1 MKKARDK
8 NRKVRLFIFT
18 SIIMC
23 FSILTEVN
31 AEEIQQR
38 KDWKSEGESW
48 FFYNDYGGMATGWQ
62 WIDEKWYFL
71 NLGLGGTEGQM
82 LTGWQWIDGR
92 CYYLAERS
100 GEKYLKGAMYVN
112 DMTPD
117 GYVVGDTGA
126 WIKGNKIIEISGKG
140 IQTEGIK
147 KNSPVRRTT
156 FSRGSG
162 GGSGSG
168 KQSHSGRNNSESE
181 NKGKESDSRP
191 QASKPTE
198 ADPGENNNGNENP
211 GIPNQQYKYT
221 VKYMDIADKTI
232 LQVMTGT
239 GKGGEIIPLIQTD
252 VDGYRICKEQKESF
266 ILAVD
271 QITVTIYYEKINS
284 ASPSE
289 ARKVDWELKFIEEG
303 KADREILKGQ
313 KGKTE
318 EDKEL
323 SIDFPETIIGDDRYY
338 YHSLVPSPWSVVVN
352 GNGIQKYYIEY
363 RKGDHLP
370 DAPDTD
376 AETKERLDHWLEIAR
391 KADIS
396 ITGEEPA
403 DQQLITESQKEG
415 NERLLN
421 LVSMAD
427 GTDRKE
433 LYVIAKGYTPNASI
447 IGQKF
452 STVKNISEL
461 FMERL
466 TISGDTYT
474 VLRVGFEKTYEE
486 NTCSH
491 DYEIIDKAAATCTEN
506 GHLTVRCK
514 KCGKEETVILPAK
527 GHADEDHDGICDVCQ
542 EPADELPEAVHYSI
556 GDLQIRTIGDKLYLF
571 RCIDDD
577 FEDAIENSQKLALF
591 LCDSIISSDIN
602 GVSKKLRF
610 GDSNNYKYSKV
621 RDWLLEN
628 ANDDFVHETYIG
640 IRKSYLGA
648 TTIGAYEQFSESNLV
663 GESSGFQQLQDRVF
677 ILSVDEAIKYKDYL
691 WKFNGSEENNPESQI
706 SAYSKGYYLRTPQT
720 NGKGIYAVSLVD
732 GNIRPVEVSDTS
744 IGIRPVMAIS
754 QGE

>member
-1 MKKARDK
+1 MRKARNK
-8 NRKVRLFIFT
+8 NKRARLFIFT
-18 SIIMC
+18 WIIMC
-23 FSILTEVN
+23 FSILIDVN
-31 AEEIQQR
+31 AEEIKQR
-38 KDWKSEGESW
+38 KGWNSEGDRW
-48 FFYNDYGGMATGWQ
+48 FFYNEYGGITTGWQ

-71 NLGLGGTEGQM
+71 SLDLGGTKGQM

-92 CYYLAERS
+92 CYYLAEIS

-112 DMTPD
+112 DRTPD

-126 WIKGNKIIEISGKG
+126 WTEGNKIIEISGKG
-140 IQTEGIK
+140 IHTGGIK
-147 KNSPVRRTT
+147 KNSPIRSNL

-162 GGSGSG
+162 NG
-168 KQSHSGRNNSESE
+168 KQSHSGGNNSESE
-181 NKGKESDSRP
+181 NKEKESDHRP
-191 QASKPTE
+191 QPSDPTE
-198 ADPGENNNGNENP
+198 ANSDENSNGNENP
-211 GIPNQQYKYT
+211 DISNQQYKYT
-221 VKYMDIADKTI
+221 IKYMDIADKSI
-232 LQVMTGT
+232 LQIMTGT
-239 GKGGEIIPLIQTD
+239 GNKGETVQMTLPDI
-252 VDGYRICKEQKESF
+252 DGYKICKGQKGSF
-266 ILAVD
+266 TLNAD
-271 QITVTIYYEKINS
+271 QITLNIYYEKETL
-284 ASPSE
+284 ASPSD
-289 ARKVDWELKFIEEG
+289 AKKVEWDLKFIEEG
-303 KADREILKGQ
+303 KPEKEILKGQ

-318 EDKEL
+318 EGKEL
-323 SIDFPETIIGDDRYY
+323 SIDFPETIIGTDQYY

-370 DAPDTD
+370 EEPDPD
-376 AETKERLDHWLEIAR
+376 AEVKERLNHWLEIAR
-391 KADIS
+391 QADQS

-433 LYVIAKGYTPNASI
+433 VYVIAKGYTPNASI
-447 IGQKF
+447 VGQKF
-452 STVKNISEL
+452 PTVKNISEL
-461 FMERL
+461 SMERFI
-466 TISGDTYT
+466 ISGDTYT

-486 NTCSH
+486 STCSH
-491 DYEIIDKAAATCTEN
+491 DYEIIDEVAATCTEN

-527 GHADEDHDGICDVCQ
+527 GHTDADHDGICDVCQ
-542 EPADELPEAVHYSI
+542 EPADELPESVHYSI
-556 GDLQIRTIGDKLYLF
+556 GDIQIRTIGDKLYLF

-577 FEDAIENSQKLALF
+577 YEDAMENSQKLALF
-591 LCDSIISSDIN
+591 LCDSIIRSDIN
-602 GVSKKLRF
+602 GVSKKLQF

-621 RDWLLEN
+621 REWLLEN

-640 IRKSYLGA
+640 ITKSYLGA
-648 TTIGAYEQFSESNLV
+648 TTIGAYDQFSESNLI

-677 ILSVDEAIKYKDYL
+677 ILSVDEAIKYRDYL
-691 WKFNGSEENNPESQI
+691 WKFNGIEGNNPESQI

-732 GNIRPVEVSDTS
+732 GNIRPVEVSETS
-744 IGIRPVMAIS
+744 IGIRPVMAIP